1 MARQLFRIL
10 ARRSFISFGLVALLV
25 GALLASIHLTSRYAL
40 KRYVEYQLARIP
52 WDIALYQKGPSGGD
66 EKLRDFVRAT
76 PGVTEVASLA
86 FMRARF
92 PEGGEVQ
99 ARVDGTPLNT
109 PWLSVLAASDISL
122 LPPQLGFALS
132 RNPTGDTGGAVL
144 ALVGPEIAVGKPFLS
159 LQGARRFVMQVTTLG
174 KTETVFETPI
184 RQVVR
189 LDRDELNRWLMDQT
203 GSVSYVPA
211 IGAILL
217 MPYDWTLITRFDF
230 VANGIV
236 PGDLAGSLATEQIH
250 VQQAEYAPEIVYLA
264 RIDRSQL
271 ISGWDVPASLAK
283 VTALNRRLHA
293 DAAEQGPQ
301 PRAAAS
307 EGSHHGGEEEAAEG
321 PHPDKFGGISY
332 VVDSTT
338 EVLLDR
344 MQATARSIGVL
355 SVLIALPLLW
365 MAWVLGANLT
375 GLLMLNERRT
385 LGLLR
390 LRGVPGAAI
399 GQVLVASVG
408 AAGALGGVAGLAAGS
423 IITLAIYER
432 GRLPL
437 SVLTDRAQ
445 LWSFAAFLVVTVVMA
460 LLVSRRFVRYA
471 TTISPLEAVRRV
483 SSSEV
488 AHTAA
493 RVQASH
499 VLAFLAGTFVLASW
513 IFGVSLSDR
522 LGQPWLLTVEQ
533 LLYFIG
539 LPMFVF
545 GLGSILTASGGG
557 LQQLMKP
564 VLGVIG
570 GRLGT
575 FTLRHLSAKPHRTS
589 AFLLIVAL
597 MSSVSLYPVITSGSF
612 EDKAARGARVQIG
625 ADWQLLYNTPD
636 LVDSAQLSGS
646 AREQLP
652 AVAAA
657 IDPLLASLR
666 RVDGVT
672 SATYMVEALLPN
684 FYLPGYG
691 LRGVPLYLLGD
702 VPAYQRDAYSEP
714 RVGVTADFDTL
725 LQRMR
730 AGEVATSPSVAEFWQ
745 LAPGTNTVV
754 GLTRARGPVTVPS
767 AGTLAFLPGLPPKT
781 VSDRQGYVQARID
794 YLNYLLGTNAY
805 LAGAADA
812 AGLGDLELL
821 LPRVVVMVRAR
832 EDVDPDRLRTALTTA
847 TSVPPLEVHSLEQE
861 VQKVGNDMYIA
872 LALANMRIYLI
883 GGLLLALVAILAIA
897 VTNYVE
903 DRRTLALL
911 RIRGASPASLWR
923 FLLAALLA
931 PALVG
936 LAIGAI
942 AAAIAG
948 FGLANYVWQLRAVR
962 TVVQLLPTHLVVE
975 PITGALLV
983 LLMVFLVVVAGGFS
997 WWAYR
1002 HTAHSAMRGT

>member
-1 MARQLFRIL
+1 MEKLLFPIL

-25 GALLASIHLTSRYAL
+25 GALLAAIHLTSRYAL

-52 WDIALYQKGPSGGD
+52 WDVALYQKGPSGGD
-66 EKLRDFVRAT
+66 EKLRDFVGSTA
-76 PGVTEVASLA
+76 GVREVASLA

-99 ARVDGTPLNT
+99 ARVDGTPLTT

-132 RNPTGDTGGAVL
+132 RTEGDARGAVL

-174 KTETVFETPI
+174 TTDIVFETPI

-217 MPYDWTLITRFDF
+217 MPYDWSVITRFDF

-236 PGDLAGSLATEQIH
+236 PGDLAGTLGSEQIH

-264 RIDRSQL
+264 RIDRERL
-271 ISGWDVPASLAK
+271 ISGWDLPGSLAN
-283 VTALNRRLHA
+283 VTALTRRLHA

-301 PRAAAS
+301 PKDSGQNEA
-307 EGSHHGGEEEAAEG
+307 HHGAEEEAAEG

-332 VVDSTT
+332 VIDSTT
-338 EVLLDR
+338 EVLLAR

-390 LRGVPGAAI
+390 LRGVPAAAI
-399 GQVLVASVG
+399 GRVLVASVG
-408 AAGALGGVAGLAAGS
+408 VAGAIGGALGLTAGS
-423 IITLAIYER
+423 ILTLVLYER
-432 GRLPL
+432 GALSF
-437 SVLTDRAQ
+437 SVLADRAQ
-445 LWSFAAFLVVTVVMA
+445 VWTFVAFLAVTVVMA

-471 TTISPLEAVRRV
+471 TTISPLEATRRV
-483 SSSEV
+483 SATEAS
-488 AHTAA
+488 HTAP
-493 RVQASH
+493 RLQVSH
-499 VLAFLAGTFVLASW
+499 IIAFVAGTFVLASW
-513 IFGVSLSDR
+513 IFGVSLAEGT
-522 LGQPWLLTVEQ
+522 GQPWLRTIEQ
-533 LLYFIG
+533 LLYFLG
-539 LPMFVF
+539 LPLFVF
-545 GLGSILTASGGG
+545 GVGSILTTSRGG
-557 LQQLMKP
+557 LHQLMKP
-564 VLGVIG
+564 VLRVLG
-570 GRLGT
+570 GRLGN

-597 MSSVSLYPVITSGSF
+597 MSSVSLYPVITSSSF
-612 EDKAARGARVQIG
+612 QEKADRGARVQIG

-646 AREQLP
+646 AGEQLP
-652 AVAAA
+652 AIAGAVE
-657 IDPLLASLR
+657 PLLASLR
-666 RVDGVT
+666 AVEGVT
-672 SATYMVEALLPN
+672 AATYMVEALLPN

-702 VPAYQRDAYSEP
+702 VAAYQRHVYSEP
-714 RVGVTADFDTL
+714 RVGLTAAFDAM

-730 AGEVATSPSVAEFWQ
+730 VGDVATSASVADFWQ
-745 LAPGTNTVV
+745 LAPGTRTVV
-754 GLTRARGPVTVPS
+754 GLTRTRQPVDAPS

-805 LAGAADA
+805 LAAAADA
-812 AGLGDLELL
+812 KGLGELQL
-821 LPRVVVMVRAR
+821 LAPRVVVMLRTRDDIDA
-832 EDVDPDRLRTALTTA
+832 DRLRAALSTA
-847 TSVPPLEVHSLEQE
+847 TSVAPLEIHSLEEE

-883 GGLLLALVAILAIA
+883 GGLLLAIVAMVAIAA
-897 VTNYVE
+897 ANYAE

-936 LAIGAI
+936 LAVGAV

-975 PITGALLV
+975 PITGGLALMF
-983 LLMVFLVVVAGGFS
+983 LLFLVAVAAVFA
-997 WWAYR
+997 WWAFR
-1002 HTAHSAMRGT
+1002 DTAHKTIRSA